1 MGKKIVP
8 VIAVGAE
15 IETVVE
21 VLTSLGY
28 VYLDGSD
35 FKRGYAV
42 YDTMSK
48 KPYKCYHLR
57 SNRINLRTVEEID
70 IWKPQG
76 KVFCELV
83 FTSDG
88 LSERSSTTIGKNQ
101 FNGTKALALAEKNI
115 VTNET

>member
-21 VLTSLGY
+21 VLTILGY
-28 VYLDGSD
+28 VYLDGYD